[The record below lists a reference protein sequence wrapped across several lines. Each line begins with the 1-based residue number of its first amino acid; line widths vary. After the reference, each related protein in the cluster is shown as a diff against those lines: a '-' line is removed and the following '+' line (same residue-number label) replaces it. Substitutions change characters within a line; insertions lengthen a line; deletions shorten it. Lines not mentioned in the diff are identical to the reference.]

1 MQTTT
6 QVAVDPGKVAVDPGK
21 GASGIEA
28 YVLDADALLA
38 FIADDGLPDSHIV
51 GGKVQL
57 VRAGQRVVTR
67 KRVGQS
73 WDWLSSSRWK
83 IVR

>member
-38 FIADDGLPDSHIV
+38 FI
-51 GGKVQL
+51 
-57 VRAGQRVVTR
+57 
-67 KRVGQS
+67 
-73 WDWLSSSRWK
+73 
-83 IVR
+83 